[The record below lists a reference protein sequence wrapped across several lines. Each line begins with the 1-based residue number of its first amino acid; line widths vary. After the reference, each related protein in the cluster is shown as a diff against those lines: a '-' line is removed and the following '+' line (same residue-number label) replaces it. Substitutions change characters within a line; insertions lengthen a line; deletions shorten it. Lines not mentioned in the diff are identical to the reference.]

1 MMTFRPRF
9 VQPLLLA
16 LSVAAFLAAPAA
28 AEAEEK
34 EKKPKLTEWMFME
47 MTYTTQSGVDWEAED
62 SIEIKTDS
70 TTWAG
75 IEFGT
80 PVGGPWGPYW
90 EEDFTIYDESGE
102 PLLYVAGTRWFQM
115 AVVHTTSSGKEVIRR
130 VYWLLQDVDGDGQLD
145 EPKKG
150 MKAAT
155 GPDGDVTHF
164 ATALASKAGPDD
176 SYIPDKWYIVQSG
189 GSYKLHIAVGLF
201 KD

>member
-9 VQPLLLA
+9 VQPVLLA
-16 LSVAAFLAAPAA
+16 LSAAAFLAGPAV
-28 AEAEEK
+28 AEDKEK

-47 MTYTTQSGVDWEAED
+47 RTPTNQEGVDWEAEG

-70 TTWAG
+70 SFMGWMS
-75 IEFGT
+75 FGT
-80 PVGGPWGPYW
+80 PIEPIWTR
-90 EEDFTIYDESGE
+90 EHFTIYDEAGE
-102 PLLYVAGTRWFQM
+102 ELLYLGGTRWRHM
-115 AVVHTTSSGKEVIRR
+115 SVEHTTSSGKQVVRS
-130 VYWLLQDVDGDGQLD
+130 VWWLVQDVDGDGVLD

-164 ATALASKAGPDD
+164 TTALAALIDADD
-176 SYIPDKWYIVQSG
+176 PYGNGDKWRIVQSG
-189 GSYKLHIAVGLF
+189 GHYRLWIAVGLF